1 MSEHNEGNEHRTL
14 FDQIANL
21 SDQLEMAEL
30 LVGALVERVKEATG
44 STSVTVNSRHFE
56 AASGNE
62 YMAAEQEDM
71 EGGFRVTFTQM
82 KKKGE
87 G

>member
-1 MSEHNEGNEHRTL
+1 MAEDKEFKTL

-44 STSVTVNSRHFE
+44 STSITVYDRHFQ

-62 YMAAEQEDM
+62 YMATEQEDM
-71 EGGFRVTFTQM
+71 DDGFRVTFTQM